1 MRALAVS
8 LLQQRLV
15 VIADLPELS
24 LAKHL
29 DELEVLARELERR
42 QVDWQL
48 VLCRR
53 RRRFGI
59 DEQQVGG
66 GVWAHHAGGQQRI
79 TRRAA
84 LRRPRLARRVFD
96 LVFDVAA
103 AGAAAAVRRL
113 SVAGERRGREGEQAG
128 RRRGWSDHQLG
139 RLRVSTL
146 GRDARTCND
155 ERTAGR
161 SQTHTRLTAL
171 FPGLPR

>member
-1 MRALAVS
+1 M
-8 LLQQRLV
+8 
-15 VIADLPELS
+15 
-24 LAKHL
+24 
-29 DELEVLARELERR
+29 
-42 QVDWQL
+42 
-48 VLCRR
+48 LCRR

-66 GVWAHHAGGQQRI
+66 GVWAHHAVGQQRI

-103 AGAAAAVRRL
+103 AAGAAAVRRL

-161 SQTHTRLTAL
+161 SQNRIEKNSPS
-171 FPGLPR
+171 FPGFSTAISLLFYELSQQKVNATTTFISGHSTSRLVNK